1 MDFVYSFVY
10 DNTPLKVEGV
20 CQSLFKTFKGI
31 IDKLTIGTI
40 SKIAVAVSNS
50 IRPVCW
56 NRYFMA
62 FQN

>member
-10 DNTPLKVEGV
+10 DNT
-20 CQSLFKTFKGI
+20 SLFKTFKGI